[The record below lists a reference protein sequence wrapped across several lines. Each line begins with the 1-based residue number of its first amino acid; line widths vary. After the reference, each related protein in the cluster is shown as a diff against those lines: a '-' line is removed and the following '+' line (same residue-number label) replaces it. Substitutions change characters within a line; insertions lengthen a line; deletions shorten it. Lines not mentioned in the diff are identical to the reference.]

1 MLAYTILSSITTEFA
16 PAIPGAATMAVFT
29 LIYFFTS
36 SVVIDAISTRNKK
49 VELQIVTKEE
59 RLAKVLIQSFPH
71 GCTVLDAKGAF
82 YDEDKK
88 MIFTVISSFELK
100 KAQEVIYKVDPNA
113 FIMVMNTH
121 KVYGKFFIKP
131 MK

>member
-1 MLAYTILSSITTEFA
+1 
-16 PAIPGAATMAVFT
+16 
-29 LIYFFTS
+29 
-36 SVVIDAISTRNKK
+36 
-49 VELQIVTKEE
+49 
-59 RLAKVLIQSFPH
+59 
-71 GCTVLDAKGAF
+71 
-82 YDEDKK
+82 